1 MFYTPIKYM
10 SDEIDRTDDIDS
22 DDEEKFFSPLE
33 ELD

>member
-1 MFYTPIKYM
+1 MLYTPIKYIRG
-10 SDEIDRTDDIDS
+10 EVGGTGDIVS